1 MVGTWTHLD
10 ILFVTNIII
19 LDGLTLVS
27 TPFLVHY
34 CGDLITHKYIGNLK
48 ILFLIQVIMLILGL
62 IVYINIF
69 LRWWRETSTDIWN
82 REI

>member
-34 CGDLITHKYIGNLK
+34 CGDLGSH
-48 ILFLIQVIMLILGL
+48 F
-62 IVYINIF
+62 
-69 LRWWRETSTDIWN
+69 S
-82 REI
+82 